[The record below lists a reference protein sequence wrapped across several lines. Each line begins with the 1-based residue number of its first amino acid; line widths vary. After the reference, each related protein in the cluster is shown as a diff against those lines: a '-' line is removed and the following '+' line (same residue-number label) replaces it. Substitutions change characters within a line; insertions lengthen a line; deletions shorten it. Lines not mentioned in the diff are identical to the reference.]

1 MRVVLIFNPTSG
13 ASPLAGG
20 EHHTPEEN
28 EQTIINALKTHD
40 IEPEVR
46 YTTPNDAGTGLAR
59 QAAEEGVD
67 VVIAAGGDGTIH
79 AVATGL
85 IGTES
90 TLGIIAMGTMNNL
103 AHSLSLPETIEEACT
118 VIAKGQTRRVDIGK
132 INGQVFLEV
141 AGVGLEATLFPLAE
155 EIKSPGLRN
164 TLHGTI
170 QGFITL
176 FTYKPSKI
184 HLKFDTGSNRTYD
197 AIQVTIC
204 NAPYYGAHM
213 KVAPDATM
221 DDGLLDVVIYKNFS
235 KWEYIRHAISISQGR
250 REFQPKIAYR
260 RAKTLKIT
268 STDPLDIQAD
278 GLPHGQTPADVEIV
292 PGTLS
297 IRVPE
302 QEEPGKKSQTSKLKD
317 IRVPVK

>member
-1 MRVVLIFNPTSG
+1 
-13 ASPLAGG
+13 
-20 EHHTPEEN
+20 
-28 EQTIINALKTHD
+28 
-40 IEPEVR
+40 
-46 YTTPNDAGTGLAR
+46 
-59 QAAEEGVD
+59 
-67 VVIAAGGDGTIH
+67 
-79 AVATGL
+79 
-85 IGTES
+85 
-90 TLGIIAMGTMNNL
+90 
-103 AHSLSLPETIEEACT
+103 
-118 VIAKGQTRRVDIGK
+118 
-132 INGQVFLEV
+132 
-141 AGVGLEATLFPLAE
+141 
-155 EIKSPGLRN
+155 
-164 TLHGTI
+164 
-170 QGFITL
+170 
-176 FTYKPSKI
+176 
-184 HLKFDTGSNRTYD
+184 

>member
-28 EQTIINALKTHD
+28 EQAIINALKSHG
-40 IEPEVR
+40 IEPEVC
-46 YTTPNDAGTGLAR
+46 YTTPEDAGTGLAK
-59 QAAEEGVD
+59 QAAAEGAD

-85 IGTES
+85 IRSKS
-90 TLGIIAMGTMNNL
+90 TLGIIALGTMNNL
-103 AHSLSLPETIEEACT
+103 AHSLSLPETIEAACT
-118 VIAKGQTRRVDIGK
+118 VIAKGQTRRVDIGQ

-141 AGVGLEATLFPLAE
+141 AGVGLEAALFPLAE
-155 EIKSPGLRN
+155 EIKSPGLGK
-164 TLHGTI
+164 TLHGII

-176 FTYKPSKI
+176 FTYKPTKL
-184 HLKFDTGSNRTYD
+184 HLKFDAGRNRVYD

-204 NAPYYGAHM
+204 NAPYYGAHL

-235 KWEYIRHAISISQGR
+235 KWEYIKHAISISQGR
-250 REFQPKIAYR
+250 RELQPKIAYR
-260 RAKTLKIT
+260 RAKTLKIR
-268 STDPLDIQAD
+268 TDEPLEIQAD
-278 GLPHGQTPADVEIV
+278 GLPHGQTPADIEIL

-302 QEEPGKKSQTSKLKD
+302 FEAPDKQTTTEKLKGV
-317 IRVPVK
+317 RVPVK